1 MLEISKRH
9 VIASEVVLLSEDDL
23 VHVQLGFKTCDV
35 FGNFGFVGLEISA
48 GFEDLLYRHSGSE
61 SVEVGDFDGRSLFEQ
76 SLSLGIG
83 WNEALGSVLWVVF
96 DQVASD
102 RAGLVEDE
110 AIVIDV
116 RNLTERL
123 LFCVVGLFMLAFREI
138 DNDQFI
144 RNVFF
149 LADQGDKPGAGG
161 HRETV
166 EFEDH
171 VDSEI
176 WGVGK
181 RGIETL
187 RRRRQR
193 RYMLARRLCVSAESM
208 WIRVAE

>member
-1 MLEISKRH
+1 MKP
-9 VIASEVVLLSEDDL
+9 LS
-23 VHVQLGFKTCDV
+23 
-35 FGNFGFVGLEISA
+35 
-48 GFEDLLYRHSGSE
+48 
-61 SVEVGDFDGRSLFEQ
+61 
-76 SLSLGIG
+76 SLGH
-83 WNEALGSVLWVVF
+83 E
-96 DQVASD
+96 DQYCFFPADLSS
-102 RAGLVEDE
+102 RKTY
-110 AIVIDV
+110 DV